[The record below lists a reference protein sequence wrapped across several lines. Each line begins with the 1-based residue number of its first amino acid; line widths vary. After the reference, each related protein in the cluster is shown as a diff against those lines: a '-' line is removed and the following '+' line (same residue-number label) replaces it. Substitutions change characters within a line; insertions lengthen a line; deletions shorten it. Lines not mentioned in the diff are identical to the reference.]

1 MDDST
6 ANKTSEEFVSGLPQI
21 TKMGDDARSRC
32 APKYNSLQ
40 VLNRLAQQTNRN
52 PEQQLAPK
60 SPKIVL
66 NNGRNSSIL
75 HDIPSSPPTDP
86 IRYVEPN
93 EEQSLAF
100 LEDLRAPRSDNRISS
115 LRSSATS
122 VNHDSLGDREGYDE
136 ITRELQ
142 RDMLARAQELNA
154 KLQEELEDCQKKSGM
169 LAKQLAA
176 GDQRKWR
183 EWQKE
188 KQEQHQKEEIN
199 KIKINHALELNA
211 QKEAF
216 QKATKIEIDKVKL
229 QLMQDFNPRIF
240 QEVTKACK
248 KQELCIKLP
257 NPTYRNLQEEKQG
270 QEMDMKAYRNTVASQ
285 EEDLLRANRRVLE
298 LMQTSDEQS
307 QEIGRLHTT
316 IRSLDKTAK
325 EAISQAERT
334 DIDAEHTENELEIAE
349 KGMGYALD
357 SASDAETAPGSS
369 ICAWGSSN
377 YTFKGGSEEHK
388 LKMVTKHLS
397 TKKALV
403 ES

>member
-1 MDDST
+1 
-6 ANKTSEEFVSGLPQI
+6 
-21 TKMGDDARSRC
+21 
-32 APKYNSLQ
+32 
-40 VLNRLAQQTNRN
+40 
-52 PEQQLAPK
+52 
-60 SPKIVL
+60 
-66 NNGRNSSIL
+66 
-75 HDIPSSPPTDP
+75 
-86 IRYVEPN
+86 
-93 EEQSLAF
+93 
-100 LEDLRAPRSDNRISS
+100 
-115 LRSSATS
+115 
-122 VNHDSLGDREGYDE
+122 
-136 ITRELQ
+136 
-142 RDMLARAQELNA
+142 
-154 KLQEELEDCQKKSGM
+154 
-169 LAKQLAA
+169 
-176 GDQRKWR
+176 
-183 EWQKE
+183 
-188 KQEQHQKEEIN
+188 
-199 KIKINHALELNA
+199 
-211 QKEAF
+211 
-216 QKATKIEIDKVKL
+216 
-229 QLMQDFNPRIF
+229 
-240 QEVTKACK
+240 
-248 KQELCIKLP
+248 
-257 NPTYRNLQEEKQG
+257 
-270 QEMDMKAYRNTVASQ
+270 MKAYRNTVASQ